1 MAYVKPFLELKTLP
15 RFSPVSMGKLKQSG
29 QNLAEFSSLD
39 LGVFVFAM

>member
-15 RFSPVSMGKLKQSG
+15 RFSPVDMGMYQSG
-29 QNLAEFSSLD
+29 TWAEFSSLD